1 MRGLTTALSRAH
13 LALHT
18 SRFTPRASHL
28 AFHRYAQGA
37 ILHIAAPNQE
47 NRNAVV
53 KPLVALLEGRNA
65 AAQMK
70 SAETLAMLANRSAE
84 NRLVIAAAGA
94 ILPLVQLLGDGRNV
108 NKSQVR
114 ALSATECD

>member
-1 MRGLTTALSRAH
+1 MLTTALSRAP
-13 LALHT
+13 
-18 SRFTPRASHL
+18 SRAHL

-47 NRNAVV
+47 NRSAVV

-70 SAETLAMLANRSAE
+70 SAETLAMLANRSSE

-94 ILPLVQLLGDGRNV
+94 IPPLVQLLGDGRNV
-108 NKSQVR
+108 NKSQV
-114 ALSATECD
+114 SATDCD

>member
-1 MRGLTTALSRAH
+1 
-13 LALHT
+13 
-18 SRFTPRASHL
+18 
-28 AFHRYAQGA
+28 
-37 ILHIAAPNQE
+37 
-47 NRNAVV
+47 
-53 KPLVALLEGRNA
+53 
-65 AAQMK
+65 MK

-114 ALSATECD
+114 AC